1 MTMTHTHTAAQENG
15 NMILSKDV
23 NQAVRQLIKISQDL
37 VRLADDEAQALV
49 TLDHMKFAM
58 SQRDKERLAEQYS
71 KASEEFRERLGAFR
85 MADKNLIAQLNTL
98 QNELKDKNG
107 HNNLMINQI
116 KKKAAAN
123 TQSTLFTAQQMGQR
137 VYFQDNTTENEQD
150 RKEA

>member
-1 MTMTHTHTAAQENG
+1 MTMTHTQNTAQENG
-15 NMILSKDV
+15 NMVLSRDV
-23 NQAVRQLIKISQDL
+23 NMAVRQLIKLSQDL
-37 VRLADDEAQALV
+37 IRSADEETQALV

-58 SQRDKERLAEQYS
+58 SQRDKEMLAEKYA

-85 MADKNLIAQLNTL
+85 MADKALIAQLNVL
-98 QNELKDKNG
+98 QNELKEKNG
-107 HNNLMINQI
+107 HNNVMINQI

-137 VYFQDNTTENEQD
+137 VYFQDNTTDQEQD